1 MSKRNC
7 AMWNVLIKYALY
19 NNSALSNF
27 EPYSREL
34 TLTVQRALTDFCP
47 IKSTSY
53 EYTMDTMPR
62 LR

>member
-1 MSKRNC
+1 
-7 AMWNVLIKYALY
+7 MWNVLIKYALY